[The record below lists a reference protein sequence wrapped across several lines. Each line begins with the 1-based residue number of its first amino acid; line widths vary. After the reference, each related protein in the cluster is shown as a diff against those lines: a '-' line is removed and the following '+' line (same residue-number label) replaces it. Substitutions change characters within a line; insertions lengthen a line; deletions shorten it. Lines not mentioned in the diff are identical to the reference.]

1 MSTIDWSVKASRSYK
16 RLGRKTA
23 SSVPQNFGGSQP
35 ANADLG
41 CGGSGIP
48 NSTIRFLIRK
58 LDWIGCQGMWP
69 LTLDYMS
76 RLHNGE
82 PNRPQYLGP
91 TPLVSNRAAP
101 TP

>member
-1 MSTIDWSVKASRSYK
+1 MRTDVINSVLAKKFQSGSPRNPTK
-16 RLGRKTA
+16 RAGHQ
-23 SSVPQNFGGSQP
+23 S
-35 ANADLG
+35 
-41 CGGSGIP
+41 
-48 NSTIRFLIRK
+48 STIRFLIRK